1 MPFLS
6 PGSGPQ
12 VSHLHSCSPSHGT
25 LLWPRPVTLI
35 PPKLGEERGAVC
47 RWLFNLE
54 RRMSASEGGKGES
67 SLPPLQTLGTSLGSA
82 PSSAPLT
89 HPLPRRTPHP
99 WRAFRGTELHHPVPI
114 PASPKD
120 SLRSQLK
127 SNSNPGPDPLSQCP
141 PQFQHQCQP
150 LSLILTQTL
159 PTRGQPLVDSKP
171 PHGFRPYHEL

>member
-1 MPFLS
+1 MAPPCDLNPSKAGGREGGRVQMALQPWKEDVGIWRRERWEQPSTPADPWNQPGLCSILS
-6 PGSGPQ
+6 PSD
-12 VSHLHSCSPSHGT
+12 
-25 LLWPRPVTLI
+25 
-35 PPKLGEERGAVC
+35 PP
-47 RWLFNLE
+47 
-54 RRMSASEGGKGES
+54 
-67 SLPPLQTLGTSLGSA
+67 TT
-82 PSSAPLT
+82 T
-89 HPLPRRTPHP
+89 RTPHP